1 MIPILGT
8 NTGDRRDRGLTEEM
22 ERSAARKTAVAP
34 WIWISS
40 RFLAR
45 LKLRMLGNAIE
56 PAFGQVH
63 QAGRPAAVALAGA
76 GTVSKK

>member
-1 MIPILGT
+1 MDIDL
-8 NTGDRRDRGLTEEM
+8 EQ
-22 ERSAARKTAVAP
+22 V
-34 WIWISS
+34 
-40 RFLAR
+40 LAR

>member
-1 MIPILGT
+1 MDIDL
-8 NTGDRRDRGLTEEM
+8 DQ
-22 ERSAARKTAVAP
+22 V
-34 WIWISS
+34 
-40 RFLAR
+40 LAR

-56 PAFGQVH
+56 PAFGGGLGAPGIQINQSFGQVH